1 MADFVSN
8 FTNRLDAKGRVSVP
22 APFRAALSRENYEGV
37 YCFPSAHLPAV
48 DAGGNALLGEIQ
60 KRVDSFTTLTPQH
73 DFVSMALFGVSENL
87 KLDSDGRVILPET
100 LRLHAGITDQVTF
113 VGQGYKFQMWNPERF
128 AEHRAEALRR
138 ALEVLSGEPQSAAQ
152 PAGASTLSATPSGS
166 TG

>member
-22 APFRAALSRENYEGV
+22 ASFRAALSREGYEGV

-87 KLDSDGRVILPET
+87 KLDSDGRVVLSEA
-100 LRLHAGITDQVTF
+100 LRQHAGIKDQVTF
-113 VGQGYKFQMWNPERF
+113 VGQGYKFQMWNPDRF
-128 AEHRAEALRR
+128 AEHRAEALKR
-138 ALEVLSGEPQSAAQ
+138 ALEVLSANG
-152 PAGASTLSATPSGS
+152 PAGSASTASGS
-166 TG
+166 AG

>member
-22 APFRAALSRENYEGV
+22 APFRAALSREGYEGV

-48 DAGGNALLGEIQ
+48 DAGGMALMGEIQ
-60 KRVDSFTTLTPQH
+60 KRVDSFTTLTPDH

-100 LRLHAGITDQVTF
+100 LRTHAGITDQVTF

-128 AEHRAEALRR
+128 AEHRAEALKR
-138 ALEVLSGEPQSAAQ
+138 ALAVLSAPPQTPPTGSAQ
-152 PAGASTLSATPSGS
+152 S
-166 TG
+166 